1 MKKFSIFLMMLCL
14 ACFGVAKAQQS
25 LPYTYGFENNDLAAA
40 GWTTANPYNSNVS
53 DFGINS
59 AAVHNGSYGFR
70 FSSYSRNN
78 AGYDQY
84 LFSPELN
91 GGSNPIIM
99 TFWYKASSSYGTEE
113 FSVGYSSTD
122 TDLDSFTWVDD
133 LSTSSTTWT
142 ESEEYTFP
150 RGTKYVAIWYYSD
163 YQYRFYVDDFSFE
176 EALPCAKPENLVA
189 STDGATATV
198 TWDGTAANDF
208 IIDING
214 TSTPGVTSPYTFNV
228 ALSTTYNISVT
239 ADCGG
244 DGLSTPVSTSFTTP
258 DCIGGHTINYTL
270 TDSYGD
276 GWNGASITLIEGCEQ
291 TTLTCSGSSASGT
304 LTICA
309 DYFAFVWNTGSYDS
323 ECGFTFTEGGTTL
336 FTKPSSLSN
345 GQVLYS
351 FGTTTPIPTGL
362 TAGTPGSHEV
372 DLTWAAGGNETT
384 WQLCIN
390 GDENNLITVNDRPQ
404 YTLNR
409 LTADTEYS
417 VQVRAY
423 IDATTQSC
431 WSEAITFTTAE
442 ACAKPTSLTN
452 TDITTTS
459 ATLSWNGNSDS
470 YVLQYRPWFQVGE
483 DTQATATYTQ
493 YTYDLS
499 EYSGMGS
506 IAIRH
511 YDVTDMFYLNID
523 NVQLTN
529 ANGGVI
535 LSQDFENGIPANWTN
550 YDVDGDGYTWDLAS
564 SSNMTVIDNYGVYSA
579 SWLSGVGA
587 LTPDNWL
594 IINDVEFGGIFSF
607 YAVGQDPSY
616 PAENFAVYISLESD
630 ITEVSVAGTSYDAE
644 NLEPGTPYAWQ
655 VKGVCGEDES
665 NWVSALFKTKDDVL
679 VFATDG
685 NWNELTNWTDGEG
698 NAVTALPTT
707 NNRVRIDADAIIPA
721 GYIAEAGKASI
732 NGGSITIKDGGQL
745 KHNAA
750 TLWVTMEKE
759 ITAYTGEK
767 DHYYFISTPFSGATL
782 IGNSNPSWSHVLNLT
797 SGEYDLYAFDPT
809 QELEWINYE
818 ANPTHSEFT
827 AGNNNGLVFKKGYL
841 YANAADNILKFNG
854 TIAKTIDNSMTEEFS
869 YNATSEDD
877 FNGWR
882 LVGNPFA
889 CESYIYYAGEEEANF
904 YVMNANGDGYEL
916 STSDVALAPL
926 TGAFV
931 NFSAAG
937 TVQYSTELPAKL
949 NRTGMLN
956 MTLSQGRGN
965 VDQARIRF
973 GQGHDLEKMSFRNS
987 SKLYMTQDNKDYA
1000 VVYTE
1005 NEGEMPVNFKAEE
1018 NGTYTLSFNT
1028 ENVEFGYLHLID
1040 NMTGNDVDLLS
1051 TPSYSF
1057 EASTTDYTSRFKLV
1071 FATGNAE
1078 DSFAFYNNGSFVINN
1093 EGIATVQVIDI
1104 NGRIISSES
1113 INGCANVNVNA
1124 AAGVYMLR
1132 LINGESVK
1140 VQKVIVK

>member
-1 MKKFSIFLMMLCL
+1 MKKISIFLMMLCF
-14 ACFGVAKAQQS
+14 ACFGVANAQTSLWSEDFESGSMPSGWTTSGNGSWSVATAVNSTHPSSAGHGTYCAQIKHGTTGNATKLITPEIDLSSVTSAELSFMHAQQS
-25 LPYTYGFENNDLAAA
+25 WGGDIDGLKVYYRTSTSGAWTQLVEYTDAYAS
-40 GWTTANPYNSNVS
+40 WTTE
-53 DFGINS
+53 D
-59 AAVHNGSYGFR
+59 
-70 FSSYSRNN
+70 
-78 AGYDQY
+78 D
-84 LFSPELN
+84 
-91 GGSNPIIM
+91 IILPNL
-99 TFWYKASSSYGTEE
+99 
-113 FSVGYSSTD
+113 SSTYQIAFEYID
-122 TDLDSFTWVDD
+122 NYGYGLGIDNIIIVQGAACPKPVNLTATDN
-133 LSTSSTTWT
+133 
-142 ESEEYTFP
+142 
-150 RGTKYVAIWYYSD
+150 G
-163 YQYRFYVDDFSFE
+163 
-176 EALPCAKPENLVA
+176 
-189 STDGATATV
+189 DGTATV
-198 TWDGTAANDF
+198 TWNGTAANDF
-208 IIDING
+208 IINIDG
-214 TSTPGVTSPYTFNV
+214 EETVGVTSPYTFDV
-228 ALSTTYNISVT
+228 EPSTTYNITVT
-239 ADCGG
+239 ADCDAAGT
-244 DGLSTPVSTSFTTP
+244 SEAVSISFTAHCLAADMCSITLA
-258 DCIGGHTINYTL
+258 L

-276 GWNGASITLIEGCEQ
+276 GWNGGKMEVVDANTSEVYGTYTIASGGSATYELALCPGTVVNFVYTAGNYGTENGWVIYDAGGEVITEEAGCNSGCSHTNGVQATYTME
-291 TTLTCSGSSASGT
+291 CSG
-304 LTICA
+304 C
-309 DYFAFVWNTGSYDS
+309 F
-323 ECGFTFTEGGTTL
+323 
-336 FTKPSSLSN
+336 KPSNLQASN
-345 GQVLYS
+345 
-351 FGTTTPIPTGL
+351 
-362 TAGTPGSHEV
+362 
-372 DLTWAAGGNETT
+372 
-384 WQLCIN
+384 
-390 GDENNLITVNDRPQ
+390 
-404 YTLNR
+404 
-409 LTADTEYS
+409 
-417 VQVRAY
+417 
-423 IDATTQSC
+423 
-431 WSEAITFTTAE
+431 
-442 ACAKPTSLTN
+442 
-452 TDITTTS
+452 ITTNS
-459 ATLSWNGNSDS
+459 ATMSWSGNSDS

-483 DTQATATYTQ
+483 DTQATEEFVT

-499 EYSGMGS
+499 EFSGMGS

-511 YDVTDMFYLNID
+511 YDVTDMFYLNVD
-523 NVQLTN
+523 DVLLTD
-529 ANGGVI
+529 ANGNT
-535 LSQDFENGIPANWTN
+535 LFSEDFESGTIPSTWTN
-550 YDVDGDGYTWDLAS
+550 YDVDGDGYVWDLAS
-564 SSNMTVIDNYGVYSA
+564 TSNMTVNGNYGVYSA

-594 IINDVEFGGIFSF
+594 IISNVEMGGTFSF
-607 YAVGQDPSY
+607 AAVGQDPSY
-616 PAENFAVYISLESD
+616 PAENFAVYVSLESD
-630 ITEVSVAGTSYDAE
+630 ITEVPVASTSYNAE

-655 VKGVCGEDES
+655 VKGVCGEEET
-665 NWVSALFKTKDDVL
+665 NWVTALFKTLDNVL

-685 NWNELTNWTDGEG
+685 NWNEVANWTDGEG
-698 NAVTALPTT
+698 NAATALPTT
-707 NNRVRIDADAIIPA
+707 DTKVRIDADAIVPA
-721 GYIAEAGKASI
+721 GYVAEAGKATI

-767 DHYYFISTPFSGATL
+767 DHYYFISTPFSGATM
-782 IGNSNPSWSHVLNLT
+782 IGDDNPSWSHVLNLT
-797 SGEYDLYAFDPT
+797 SGDYDLYAFDPT

-841 YANAADNILKFNG
+841 YANAADNTLKFNG
-854 TIAKTIDNSMTEEFS
+854 TIAKTIDNSMTED
-869 YNATSEDD
+869 YTYDAASEDD
-877 FNGWR
+877 WNGWR

-889 CESYIYYAGEEEANF
+889 CESYIYYAGDEEANF
-904 YVMNANGDGYEL
+904 YVMNATGDGYEL

-1078 DSFAFYNNGSFVINN
+1078 DNFAFYNNGSFVINN
-1093 EGIATVQVIDI
+1093 EGMATVQVIDI

-1113 INGCANVNVNA
+1113 INGSANINVNA
-1124 AAGVYMLR
+1124 ATGVYMLR
-1132 LINGESVK
+1132 LINGENVK
-1140 VQKVIVK
+1140 VQKVVVK